1 MNKHLLITAGLLMV
15 AGALS
20 AARPA
25 KPNVVLILADD
36 LGWQDL
42 KCYDVDDPTPYE
54 SPNIDA
60 LAKQGVLFR
69 QAYSP
74 APTCAPSRGAIMS
87 GKHPA
92 RIQRTHVIGG
102 QPPAP
107 NRSSFER
114 VITPWYSGRLR
125 REEVTIAE
133 ALQANGY
140 RTGHSGKWHM
150 VMVHGAE
157 PQAQEQGFDF
167 AVGGR
172 GVQSKMSPHRLTG
185 FATSA
190 AEDPYRLDAD
200 GYPKDEVT
208 ENAIA
213 FIDESIRSTG
223 SGQDL
228 QPFFLYYATWLVHG
242 PVQSR
247 SKELL
252 EKYCEKLGVDFPTD
266 SNGWTLDGQKNPYY
280 CAMVETFDAYVG
292 KLLDY
297 LETTDDP
304 RWPGHKLIENTYV
317 IVSSDNGGAL
327 GSGKEIYTS
336 NAPLDK
342 GKSSAKE
349 GGIRVPLIIAGP
361 GIKEGVES
369 NVIANGL
376 DFYPTILSWTNTEK
390 PQGVVLDGCDLSQML
405 TTDPTDP
412 ARVET
417 ASGAVRDR
425 VVQHFPHGGA
435 MQSSLRIGDYKLIYN
450 YDHVGEADSRPA
462 PRPELE
468 LYQLY
473 GAGDVRADIEEA
485 NNLAASM
492 PEKAQAM
499 KTALFAELEALDA
512 SLPYLN
518 PKTDLWLSNKDKVCT
533 PLKAALDGNKV
544 SVSYR
549 ENGAKVV
556 KGYLMVTMNG
566 GDQKYEE
573 WFRKEAV
580 VHGDGTLSAQLPEGT
595 THYLFN
601 LIDENN
607 FLVSYPELDDMSTA
621 RKKKK
626 KASSYAISVQH

>member
-1 MNKHLLITAGLLMV
+1 MNRILLMALGMLV
-15 AGALS
+15 ALTAHT
-20 AARPA
+20 AERPA
-25 KPNVVLILADD
+25 KPNVILMLADD

-42 KCYDVDDPTPYE
+42 KCYDIDDPTPYE

-60 LAKQGVLFR
+60 LAKRCVLFR

-74 APTCAPSRGAIMS
+74 APTCAPSRCAIMS
-87 GKHPA
+87 GQHPA
-92 RIQRTHVIGG
+92 RIQKTHVLGG

-114 VITPWYSGRLR
+114 VITPWYSGRLALD
-125 REEVTIAE
+125 EVTLAE

-157 PQAQEQGFDF
+157 PQPQQQGFDV
-167 AVGGR
+167 AHGGR

-185 FATSA
+185 FATNKA
-190 AEDPYRLDAD
+190 KDPYRLDAN
-200 GYPKDEVT
+200 GVPKDEVT
-208 ENAIA
+208 ENAIH
-213 FIDESIRSTG
+213 FINESKAE
-223 SGQDL
+223 
-228 QPFFLYYATWLVHG
+228 PFFLYYATWLVHS

-247 SKELL
+247 SKDLL
-252 EKYCEKLGVDFPTD
+252 EKYCEKLGVDFPTEPE
-266 SNGWTLDGQKNPYY
+266 GWSMPGQKNPYY
-280 CAMVETFDAYVG
+280 CAMVEMLDAYVG
-292 KLLDY
+292 HLLEY

-317 IVSSDNGGAL
+317 IFSSDNGGAL

-349 GGIRVPLIIAGP
+349 GGIRVPMIIAGP
-361 GIKEGVES
+361 GIKEGVDS
-369 NVIANGL
+369 HVIANGL
-376 DFYPTILSWTNTEK
+376 DFYPTILSWTHTEK
-390 PQGVVLDGCDLSQML
+390 PQGLQLDGCDLSPML
-405 TTDPTDP
+405 AIDPSDSELV
-412 ARVET
+412 RT
-417 ASGAVRDR
+417 AAGTVRDR
-425 VVQHFPHGGA
+425 IVQHFPHGGA

-473 GAGDVRADIEEA
+473 GDGGARADIEEA
-485 NNLAASM
+485 KNLAVAM

-499 KTALFAELEALDA
+499 KATLFAELAAMDA

-518 PKTDLWLSNKDKVCT
+518 PNTPLWLPNQEKVCT
-533 PLKAALDGNKV
+533 PLKATRDGNTV
-544 SVSYR
+544 SVSFQ

-566 GDQKYEE
+566 GDARYEE
-573 WFRKEAV
+573 WFRKEATL
-580 VHGDGTLSAQLPEGT
+580 HGNGTLTAELPEGT

-607 FLVSYPELDDMSTA
+607 FLVSYPEIDDMNTA
-621 RKKKK
+621 RKKKRK
-626 KASSYAISVQH
+626 CSSYAIGVK

>member
-150 VMVHGAE
+150 VMGHGAE
-157 PQAQEQGFDF
+157 PQAQEQGFDV
-167 AVGGR
+167 AHGGR

-213 FIDESIRSTG
+213 FINESIRSTG

-266 SNGWTLDGQKNPYY
+266 PNGWNLEGQKNPYY

-361 GIKEGVES
+361 GIKQGVDS

-405 TTDPTDP
+405 ATDPTDP

-450 YDHVGEADSRPA
+450 YDFKKI
-462 PRPELE
+462 L
-468 LYQLY
+468 
-473 GAGDVRADIEEA
+473 
-485 NNLAASM
+485 
-492 PEKAQAM
+492 
-499 KTALFAELEALDA
+499 TF
-512 SLPYLN
+512 
-518 PKTDLWLSNKDKVCT
+518 LS
-533 PLKAALDGNKV
+533 G
-544 SVSYR
+544 
-549 ENGAKVV
+549 
-556 KGYLMVTMNG
+556 
-566 GDQKYEE
+566 
-573 WFRKEAV
+573 
-580 VHGDGTLSAQLPEGT
+580 
-595 THYLFN
+595 
-601 LIDENN
+601 
-607 FLVSYPELDDMSTA
+607 
-621 RKKKK
+621 
-626 KASSYAISVQH
+626 